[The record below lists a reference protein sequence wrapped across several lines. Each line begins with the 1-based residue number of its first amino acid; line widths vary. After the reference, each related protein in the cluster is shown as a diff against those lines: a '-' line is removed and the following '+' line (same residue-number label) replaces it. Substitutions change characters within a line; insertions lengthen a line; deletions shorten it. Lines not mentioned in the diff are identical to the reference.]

1 MKKLTGFI
9 LACALVFFQLACFDD
24 SGSDLPK
31 GTLKVTVNTSADIWD
46 YPKLVSG
53 TNYAAYAGDTSYTLQ
68 YYDVGGDSSP
78 GEDSNTV
85 IEVSH
90 LGDKINYVY
99 IYSELG
105 DSSRDKPVLYRGTS
119 SSNDS
124 EITINGIVA
133 GTYYVVAFYD
143 YSYGGNRENL
153 LNRYDRYAIYT
164 DSPAGGTANSTPF
177 VDKAATVT
185 ISENGTAEITLEI
198 KRDWVLGKPNLGDGG
213 TGRFFLKEADGIP
226 AP

>member
-1 MKKLTGFI
+1 MKKITGFI
-9 LACALVFFQLACFDD
+9 LACSLVFPQLACFDD

-31 GTLKVTVNTSADIWD
+31 GNLKVTVNTSADILD

-53 TNYAAYAGDTSYTLQ
+53 TDYAAYAGDSTYKLQ
-68 YYDVGGDSSP
+68 YPDVGGTSDTEGS
-78 GEDSNTV
+78 EK
-85 IEVSH
+85 IIVSGDI
-90 LGDKINYVY
+90 GDKINYVY
-99 IYSELG
+99 VYSELG
-105 DSSRDKPVLYRGTS
+105 DGSRDKPVLYRGTN

-153 LNRYDRYAIYT
+153 LNRYDRYAIHT
-164 DSPAGGTANSTPF
+164 DSPAGGTANSTPY
-177 VDKAATVT
+177 VDRAATVT
-185 ISENGTAEITLEI
+185 ISENDTVEITLEI

-213 TGRFFLKEADGIP
+213 TGRIFLKEADGIP